1 MPRFWKTP
9 WHSISHLGDYRILQS
24 ASAPLFS
31 PFFSISHVDSD
42 TKIGAQW
49 SCIFRSPMPF
59 SIPADHY
66 LGKPK
71 RSLKSCFLLTQFR
84 MWRVLL
90 SAIIIQGKIAW
101 YTTLLGI
108 PCLVPTRPGKQLSL
122 WHRFSLKV
130 EVFGLVCRRKCYSV
144 IIVKWIT
151 KTKKNW
157 WLPKWIMI
165 TRSRIIKWC
174 CPLLTHPHVRVHL
187 PLIIRFTLP
196 IAWLKSYK

>member
-1 MPRFWKTP
+1 MLAPTSFLSCWNSSQVTLTGSWNFFSLSSIPKLDSPNLFQPSWKTP
-9 WHSISHLGDYRILQS
+9 WHSISQSHLGDYRILQS

-101 YTTLLGI
+101 YTTMLGTLLGTNK
-108 PCLVPTRPGKQLSL
+108 TRKAAFTMTPIQSQG
-122 WHRFSLKV
+122 R
-130 EVFGLVCRRKCYSV
+130 SV
-144 IIVKWIT
+144 WTGV
-151 KTKKNW
+151 
-157 WLPKWIMI
+157 
-165 TRSRIIKWC
+165 
-174 CPLLTHPHVRVHL
+174 
-187 PLIIRFTLP
+187 
-196 IAWLKSYK
+196 